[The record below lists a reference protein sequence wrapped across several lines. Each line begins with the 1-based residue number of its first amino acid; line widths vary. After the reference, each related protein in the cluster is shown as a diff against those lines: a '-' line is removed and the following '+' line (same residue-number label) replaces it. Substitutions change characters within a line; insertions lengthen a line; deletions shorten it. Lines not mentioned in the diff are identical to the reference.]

1 MAKPLRIGI
10 VGAGFAAHFHLASY
24 RKVYGEDFEIAGLYG
39 PTSARVHDLMCRFGI
54 ARAYECIGDLFADPS
69 VDVVDLCA
77 PNHLHVPLILQAAES
92 GKHIICE
99 KPLGGYFGPRAAD
112 QSWTAAGASR
122 RDMLEAAVAQSK
134 SIKAAVARAGV
145 TFCYG
150 ENWVYAPP
158 IAKVNRLMSASG
170 STILRI
176 QAEESHSGSHAKY
189 AKQWRTAGGGS
200 LLRLGVHPIG
210 AAMYLKYQEGR
221 RRTGKPIRVRSV
233 LAQVASLTAIE
244 SFLQQPRHH
253 LVTDWEDVEDWGT
266 VTMTFEDGSVGQVTS
281 TDTALGGIRNYLT
294 ANGSQAVATANINP
308 NNTCT
313 AYTPDGQYFGSE
325 YLVEKIETKGGWTFP
340 AADED
345 AVTGYVEEL
354 RDFIGSIANKRPP
367 QSDLL
372 LAIDVLTV
380 VYASYLSA
388 EQGSRV
394 DLKHYLA

>member
-1 MAKPLRIGI
+1 MAKPLRIAI
-10 VGAGFAAHFHLASY
+10 VGAGFAAQFHLASY
-24 RKVYGEDFEIAGLYG
+24 RKVYGEDFEIVGLYG
-39 PTSARVHDLMCRFGI
+39 PTSARVLNLMRQFEI
-54 ARAYECIGDLFADPS
+54 PRAYDSIAELIADPNI
-69 VDVVDLCA
+69 DVVDICA

-99 KPLGGYFGPRAAD
+99 KPLGGYFGPRDAD
-112 QSWTAAGASR
+112 ELWTAAGASR
-122 RDMLEAAVAQSK
+122 RDMLQTVMAQAKTIEDTVS
-134 SIKAAVARAGV
+134 RAGV

-158 IAKVNRLMSASG
+158 ITKVNRLMAASG

-210 AAMYLKYQEGR
+210 AAIYLKYEEGR

-233 LAQVASLTAIE
+233 LAQVASLTAID
-244 SFLQQPRHH
+244 SFLEQPRKHI
-253 LVTDWEDVEDWGT
+253 VSDWVDVEDWGT

-281 TDTALGGIRNYLT
+281 TDTSLGGVRNYLT

-308 NNTCT
+308 NNTCM
-313 AYTPDGQYFGSE
+313 AYTPDGQYFESE
-325 YLVEKIETKGGWTFP
+325 YLVEKVETKEGWTFP

-354 RDFIGSIANKRPP
+354 RDFVGSIANRRKPK
-367 QSDLL
+367 SDLL
-372 LAIDVLTV
+372 LAMDVLTV

-388 EQGSRV
+388 EKCALVNLNS
-394 DLKHYLA
+394 DLA